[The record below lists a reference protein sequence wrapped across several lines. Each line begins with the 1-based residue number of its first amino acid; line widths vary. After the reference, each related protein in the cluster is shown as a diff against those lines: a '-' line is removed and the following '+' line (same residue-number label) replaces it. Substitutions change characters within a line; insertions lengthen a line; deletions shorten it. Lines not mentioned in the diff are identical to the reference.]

1 MVTVHNFEKNK
12 VSIPVKPIKIKPRI
26 PHTEESGFYLD
37 CSERFL
43 QEYPEAQQ
51 RRQGMFW

>member
-26 PHTEESGFYLD
+26 PPHRGV
-37 CSERFL
+37 RFL
-43 QEYPEAQQ
+43 P
-51 RRQGMFW
+51 RLF